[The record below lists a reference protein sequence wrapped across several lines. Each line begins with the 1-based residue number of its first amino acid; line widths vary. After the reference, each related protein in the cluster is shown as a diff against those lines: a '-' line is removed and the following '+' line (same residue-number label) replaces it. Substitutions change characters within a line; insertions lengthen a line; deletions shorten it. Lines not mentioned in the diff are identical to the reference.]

1 MGCKTRMTAMGQQ
14 TECLPL
20 PDALYARIQAAE
32 AALHAIV

>member
-1 MGCKTRMTAMGQQ
+1 MTAMGQQ

-20 PDALYARIQAAE
+20 PDALYARIQTAE